1 MAEKIK
7 EIQKILCEKSNT
19 KQLVFHNTQ
28 KAFTLLK
35 EVMKDVAS
43 DLFPCLAED
52 APRVE
57 IKFSEKGD
65 VEALLKFSGDTLVVM
80 MHTNVF
86 DFDESHFITKSPYVK
101 EEPLREF
108 CGLIQVYNFLA
119 DSIKYNREQDIGYL
133 IARIFINK
141 DNHFFVDGK
150 RPLSFLYSDIAKQE
164 VSKESFRHIIE
175 EAMLYCLNFDL
186 LAPPLDAISYISVE
200 QKNHMIYSSGM
211 PTGKRLG
218 FLMSNETED

>member
-28 KAFTLLK
+28 KAFAQLK
-35 EVMKDVAS
+35 EVMKEVAS

-57 IKFSEKGD
+57 IKYSEKGD

-186 LAPPLDAISYISVE
+186 LAPPLDAINYISVE
-200 QKNHMIYSSGM
+200 QKNLMSYSSGM

-218 FLMSNETED
+218 FLMSNENSE